1 MQKRQRSI
9 EITDLDLSLA
19 RVLSMS
25 QLQKGVT
32 MLKAGFIGAGGR
44 SQGTHF
50 ILNEVKNLLHL
61 NKEILRCALLDY
73 QETTRNEFK
82 H

>member
-1 MQKRQRSI
+1 
-9 EITDLDLSLA
+9 
-19 RVLSMS
+19 
-25 QLQKGVT
+25 